1 MPPAFA
7 AGWHRSC
14 WRAAL
19 LRPDYNYIDRP
30 GPRIEHDLGL
40 ATLEL
45 PGDLRDLLIEGEVAL
60 AVLRSFTKHKGFQHT
75 AQRFFRELRVL
86 YYHWLRCSTVESAR
100 LMTFHQPSFQ
110 ARGSILR
117 SCRAAEIQAPNQP
130 STMPAPS
137 TIRISL
143 TVGPC
148 SEYRLPLSC

>member
-30 GPRIEHDLGL
+30 GPRSEHDLGL

-60 AVLRSFTKHKGFQHT
+60 AVLRSFTKHKGIQHT
-75 AQRFFRELRVL
+75 AQRFFRELRVR
-86 YYHWLRCSTVESAR
+86 YYHWLRSRTLESPR
-100 LMTFHQPSFQ
+100 LLTINLPSFQ

-117 SCRAAEIQAPNQP
+117 ISRAAVIQAPNQP

-137 TIRISL
+137 TFRISL
-143 TVGPC
+143 PVVPC
-148 SEYRLPLSC
+148 